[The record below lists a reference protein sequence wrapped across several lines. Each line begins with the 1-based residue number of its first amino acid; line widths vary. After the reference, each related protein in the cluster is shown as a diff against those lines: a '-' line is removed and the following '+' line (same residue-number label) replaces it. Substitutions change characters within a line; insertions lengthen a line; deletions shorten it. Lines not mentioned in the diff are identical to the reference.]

1 MIYFKGATIG
11 DEKSI
16 KTRSNISPCHTSAQH
31 LRAETIEGIVTFLAR
46 ININIISHKIQF
58 PTEVSKNQFNLLNIL
73 LFFIG

>member
-46 ININIISHKIQF
+46 ININIIIILEI
-58 PTEVSKNQFNLLNIL
+58 TEVSKNQFNLLNIL

>member
-16 KTRSNISPCHTSAQH
+16 KTRSKISPCHTSAQH

-46 ININIISHKIQF
+46 ININIIIT
-58 PTEVSKNQFNLLNIL
+58 TEVSKNQFKLLNIL